1 MFYRMVNYLS
11 TGRALLAA
19 LLLLPLLA
27 AAQQVEEIDRIVALV
42 EDDVILQSELDQAI
56 EMLERQARNRGERMP
71 PRSAIEEQVLERLIL
86 TRLEV
91 LRAEDTG
98 IRVSDND
105 VDQALEQVAR
115 QNQLSLARL
124 RQAIEGDGIDF
135 REFRRDIREEILT
148 SRLRQRVVNSMEEI
162 TDTEIDIMLASERF
176 GGEEYRLSQIV
187 VSVPE
192 SAAPAQVNEARQRAD
207 EARRR
212 LLDGLDFETAA
223 LTFSQAPDALEGG
236 DLGWRNLNALPPM
249 IAEELE
255 GAEPGFISEPIRT
268 PGGFVILR
276 VADVRDRGEVI
287 VPEFQARHLMV
298 STSELVSEEEARQL
312 IFELH
317 ERIEA
322 GEDFAALAREYSDD
336 ESTANIGGLFD
347 WFAAGAYG
355 QQFQSLIDEM
365 DIGDL
370 SDPFQSPVGWHI
382 IRLEDRREADRTVE
396 TLRSEARDMLFRQ
409 KAEEEVERFQR
420 RLRDESFVEIRL

>member
-1 MFYRMVNYLS
+1 MINLLS
-11 TGRALLAA
+11 RGRGLLAV
-19 LLLLPLLA
+19 LLLLPSLVL
-27 AAQQVEEIDRIVALV
+27 AQQAEEIDRIVALV
-42 EDDVILQSELDQAI
+42 EDDVILQSELDQAL

-71 PRSAIEEQVLERLIL
+71 PRNVIEEQVLERLIL

-98 IRVSDND
+98 IRASDTD
-105 VDQALEQVAR
+105 IDQALEQVAS

-148 SRLRQRVVNSMEEI
+148 SRLRQRVVNGMDEI

-176 GGEEYRLSQIV
+176 GGEQYRLSQIV
-187 VSVPE
+187 VTVPE
-192 SAAPAQVNEARQRAD
+192 SAAPAQVAEARERAD

-212 LLDGLDFETAA
+212 LIDGLDFETAA
-223 LTFSQAPDALEGG
+223 LTFSQAPDALDGG

-249 IAEELE
+249 IAEVLE
-255 GAEPGFISEPIRT
+255 GAQPGFITEPIRT

-287 VPEFQARHLMV
+287 VPEYRARHLMV
-298 STSELVSEEEARQL
+298 SPSELVTAQEARQL
-312 IFELH
+312 IFDLY
-317 ERIEA
+317 ERLQA
-322 GEDFAALAREYSDD
+322 GEDFAELAREYSDD

-347 WFAAGAYG
+347 WFPAGNYG
-355 QQFQSLIDEM
+355 QQFQALIDDM
-365 DIGDL
+365 AIGDL
-370 SDPFQSPVGWHI
+370 SEPFQSPVGWHI
-382 IRLEDRREADRTVE
+382 IRLEDQREADRTTE